1 MGKGDPLGKETWGDM
16 WIQGRMEECLKL
28 FHASKGMKG
37 IEVSRMEEEFNL
49 GQGDVA
55 LDAV

>member
-16 WIQGRMEECLKL
+16 WLQGRMEECLKL
-28 FHASKGMKG
+28 LHASKKG